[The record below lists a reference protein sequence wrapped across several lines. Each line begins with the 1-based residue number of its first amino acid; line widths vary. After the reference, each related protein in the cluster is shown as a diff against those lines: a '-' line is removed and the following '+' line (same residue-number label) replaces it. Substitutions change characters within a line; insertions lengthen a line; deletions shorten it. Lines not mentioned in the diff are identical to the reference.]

1 VIELNDFRIVA
12 CLTSALSIL
21 TPTFATAQGYN
32 SSDLGRHRDY
42 AGKPCLH
49 VEGTSRRHALA
60 PTVFDHIMDI
70 DNRCIQAIKAKIC
83 YHKTEQCID
92 VNAAGHTRK
101 EYFLGSFPSQS
112 QFQYDLKEHFD
123 APAVGQR

>member
-1 VIELNDFRIVA
+1 MRNIILFS
-12 CLTSALSIL
+12 LALVTVL
-21 TPTFATAQGYN
+21 PATLSAQGYN
-32 SSDLGRHRDY
+32 SASSDMGRHRDY

-49 VEGTSRRHALA
+49 IQAVARRHALA

-70 DNRCIQAIKAKIC
+70 DNQCIQPIKAKIC

-92 VNAAGHTRK
+92 VNALGRTRK

-123 APAVGQR
+123 APAVGLR